1 MIQVWEGPAAGK
13 LLRGP
18 APGASASTVEFR
30 DVRLLRPKKGLHMAG
45 KDYYAALGVSK
56 TATEKEIK
64 KAYRRLA
71 RKYHP
76 DVNPGD
82 KTAEEKFK
90 LISEANDVLSNPEK
104 RKLYNE
110 FGDDALRA
118 GFDPE
123 QARAYTR
130 WQQYGGFGRKAGGR
144 GGGYYNDFSFE
155 GDNVRYSGLDDLFKD
170 LFSGGGARGAT
181 FTQRGPTKGR
191 DIESSLEV
199 DFLTAIRGETARVS
213 IQKGPGPDGRVQTET
228 IDVDVPAGVDDGSR
242 IRLAGKGEPGPE
254 GGPPGDLLI
263 SIRVRPHPVFK
274 RDGDNLRVEMP
285 VTVKEAM
292 MGAEIVVPTPTGQV
306 HLKIPPG
313 TRSGQVLRLKGKGVS
328 NLKTK
333 HVGDMHVAV
342 KVEVPTSQDS
352 EALKAAE
359 VLERFYQGDI
369 RRNVRL

>member
-1 MIQVWEGPAAGK
+1 MIQVWEGPDAGF
-13 LLRGP
+13 LSR
-18 APGASASTVEFR
+18 APMLYVSDSKVPFCCG
-30 DVRLLRPKKGLHMAG
+30 RLLQLKKGLDMAG

-82 KTAEEKFK
+82 KAAEEKFK

-104 RKLYNE
+104 RKLYDE
-110 FGDDALRA
+110 FGEDALRA

-144 GGGYYNDFSFE
+144 GGYYNDFSFE

-170 LFSGGGARGAT
+170 LFGGGPRGAT
-181 FTQRGPTKGR
+181 FTQRGPTRGR

-199 DFLTAIRGETARVS
+199 DFLTAIRGETARLT
-213 IQKGPGPDGRVQTET
+213 IQKGSGLDGRIQTET
-228 IDVDVPAGVDDGSR
+228 IDIDVPAGVDDGSR
-242 IRLAGKGEPGPE
+242 IRLAGKGEPGVE

-263 SIRVRPHPVFK
+263 RIHVRPHPVFK
-274 RDGDNLRVEMP
+274 REGDNLRVEVP
-285 VTVKEAM
+285 VTIKEAM
-292 MGAEIVVPTPTGQV
+292 KGAEIMVPTPTGQV
-306 HLKIPPG
+306 QLKVPPG
-313 TRSGQVLRLKGKGVS
+313 TRSGQVLRLKGKGVT

-333 HVGDMHVAV
+333 HVGDMLVAV
-342 KVEVPTSQDS
+342 KVEVPPTQDG

-359 VLERFYQGDI
+359 ILERFYQGDI